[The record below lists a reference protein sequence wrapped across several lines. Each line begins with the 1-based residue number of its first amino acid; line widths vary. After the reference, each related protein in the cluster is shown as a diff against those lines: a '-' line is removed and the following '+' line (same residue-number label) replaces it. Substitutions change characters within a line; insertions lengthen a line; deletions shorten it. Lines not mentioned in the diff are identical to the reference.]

1 MSEFRLNDITI
12 ECSKCRHKM
21 TFQNGDFGEPEVD
34 AVDKRSMGLEF
45 QHTWKL
51 EEQECEKCHKHF
63 SLSIDMWEY
72 PVGCINYMEKK
83 IDGASFVNEPEI
95 AKLDDEEN

>member
-1 MSEFRLNDITI
+1 MFKLNDITI
-12 ECSKCRHKM
+12 ECSKCRNRK
-21 TFQNGDFGEPEVD
+21 TFNNEAFDYDAD
-34 AVDKRSMGLEF
+34 AVDERSMGTEI

-72 PVGCINYMEKK
+72 PVGCMNYIEKQ

-95 AKLDDEEN
+95 KAIAEHNDEEN